1 MSVALINQKVTEA
14 ITAQEGGD
22 FDTAL
27 TKLRS
32 AAMLIAAKPDTV
44 FDGEELIWDREN
56 IRLLINEVRR
66 AKSGSR
72 GIVQQPVSRFSRSD
86 CGDCCE

>member
-1 MSVALINQKVTEA
+1 MSVALINTKVTEA

-32 AAMLIAAKPDTV
+32 AAMLIAAKPDTD
-44 FDGEELIWDREN
+44 FDGEKLLWDREQ
-56 IRLLINEVRR
+56 IRLLINEIRR

-72 GIVQQPVSRFSRSD
+72 GIVQYPVSRLTRANNEV
-86 CGDCCE
+86 CE